1 MAKGKKHSKPIIP
14 HRNTQLIAAEYMHEG
29 PLPAP
34 AEFAGYGEV
43 LPDAPE
49 RILAMA
55 EKEQEH
61 RHQMENDQISILKSR
76 QDAENKESMIGL
88 IAGIIFVGV
97 FFLFGCYL
105 IIIGKPV
112 SGWVSVGA
120 SVLFVVKAMIDRDKR
135 NKNQK

>member
-1 MAKGKKHSKPIIP
+1 M
-14 HRNTQLIAAEYMHEG
+14 AEYIHQG

-34 AEFAGYGEV
+34 MDFAAYGDV

-61 RHQMENDQISILKSR
+61 RHQKDNEQIQILKYQQQKESR
-76 QDAENKESMIGL
+76 ESMIGL
-88 IAGIIFVGV
+88 IAGIVFVGI

-105 IIIGKPV
+105 IIIGK
-112 SGWVSVGA
+112 SLDGWISIGSA
-120 SVLFVVKAMIDRDKR
+120 SLFVIKAMIDRDR
-135 NKNQK
+135 MDKNDPAD